1 MAAIRFDVVTV
12 FPGIFAPVFEAGVV
26 GRAIARG
33 LVELEAHDLR
43 AFTHDRHRQVDD
55 VPYGGGPGMV
65 IKPEPVFEAI

>member
-33 LVELEAHDLR
+33 LVEAQGGEIWAER
-43 AFTHDRHRQVDD
+43 RETGGARVSFTIPASV
-55 VPYGGGPGMV
+55 
-65 IKPEPVFEAI
+65 